1 MLITRKII
9 REFMKFGIV
18 PREWGYFVEESV
30 EQCILAKRVGFSSI
44 WIEEHHGNEYYLPS
58 PLPTLAGLSQ
68 HVPGMMIGTSIAI
81 LPLYHPVRFAS
92 DGAILD
98 QLSGGRFIAGVGAGY
113 REHELKL
120 FGIPMSERAGRM
132 DESLIIIA
140 KLWEGE
146 VVNFKGKYYSL
157 ENFRLTP
164 LPIQKPRP
172 QIWVGGWVK
181 QAIER
186 AARLGDAWFPGPS
199 GTISFIE
206 ENLEFYKKCLEKYG
220 KKFNG
225 FPIMRDAYVAVSDD
239 IAVREAEESINYMYG
254 IDYAKTEHPLLKGKQ
269 LNIDEWITDRLLIGS
284 PSTIIEQID
293 RLRKMGVNHLILRL
307 SLRKLSHSK
316 IMESIKLFGEK
327 IIPYFK

>member
-1 MLITRKII
+1 MFINLLRI
-9 REFMKFGIV
+9 FNGMKFGIV
-18 PREWGYFVEESV
+18 PREWGDFVAEAV
-30 EQCILAKRVGFSSI
+30 EQSLLAKRMGFSSV

-58 PLPTLAGLSQ
+58 PLPALAGLSQ
-68 HVPGMMIGTSIAI
+68 HVQGMMIGTSIAI

-98 QLSGGRFIAGVGAGY
+98 ILSGGRFIAGIGAGY
-113 REHELKL
+113 RGHELNL
-120 FGIPMSERAGRM
+120 FGITMSERARRM
-132 DESLIIIA
+132 EESLMIIT

-146 VVNFKGKYYSL
+146 NVNFNGKYFRL

-172 QIWVGGWVK
+172 QIWIGGWVK

-206 ENLEFYKKCLEKYG
+206 ENLKFYKECLSKYG

-239 IAVREAEESINYMYG
+239 VAVKEAEDSINYMYG
-254 IDYAKTEHPLLKGKQ
+254 VDYARTDHPLLKGKQ
-269 LNIDEWITDRLLIGS
+269 LTIEEWINDRLLIGS

-293 RLRKMGVNHLILRL
+293 RLRKMGANHIVLRL
-307 SLRKLSHSK
+307 SLRKLPHSK
-316 IMESIKLFGEK
+316 IMESIRLFGEK
-327 IIPYFK
+327 IIPYFQ